1 MESTPHMAVVTLD
14 VAPPHAL
21 WRRLL
26 SMLLAVIL
34 LVAPYAPR
42 GAAAS
47 SPMARGP
54 DGLIV
59 PHGGGALVDT
69 LVSDAKKQAD
79 LVASCNGVT
88 LQLSDRNAC
97 DVELLTVGCVP
108 VRNAGA

>member
-1 MESTPHMAVVTLD
+1 
-14 VAPPHAL
+14 
-21 WRRLL
+21 
-26 SMLLAVIL
+26 MLLAVIL